1 MNLTTPIKIVDYD
14 NQSQHQLAVRTLI
27 VHSFAAKFEAL
38 VRLAPTEIVDLLGAI
53 WVEQGNSPSGRQFI
67 AMDGNQV
74 VGVLGLK
81 WCPKKNLQIKKDIH
95 HIPLL
100 KLCKQYGLRNVC
112 MFMVGMIALEY
123 KPSPHECYIEHLA
136 VASSHRK
143 RGIARQLLITA
154 QQFANQ
160 HLHCKYISLHVSSK
174 NTPAI
179 HLYNQMNFRGKSS
192 HTSPFRNFLF
202 REPEWIFMISPISD
216 IEEVFHCSNIH
227 PLD

>member
-1 MNLTTPIKIVDYD
+1 MNLTTPIQIVDYD
-14 NQSQHQLAVRTLI
+14 DHNQHQLAVRTLI

-38 VRLAPTEIVDLLGAI
+38 VPLAPTEIVDLLGAI
-53 WVEQGNSPSGRQFI
+53 WVEQGNSLSSRQFI

-74 VGVLGLK
+74 VGVLYLK
-81 WCPKKNLQIKKDIH
+81 WYLKKKLHIKKEIH
-95 HIPLL
+95 QIPFR
-100 KLCKQYGLRNVC
+100 KLCKQYGLRNVFT
-112 MFMVGMIALEY
+112 FMVGMIALDY
-123 KPSPHECYIEHLA
+123 KPGPQECYIEHLA
-136 VASSHRK
+136 VATSHRK

-154 QQFANQ
+154 QKFAKQ
-160 HLHCKYISLHVSSK
+160 RLHCEYISLHVSSK

-192 HTSPFRNFLF
+192 HTSPFRKFLF

-216 IEEVFHCSNIH
+216 IEEVFHCSNIY